1 MSIFDHLGKYYILM
15 SQAFAKPDKFK
26 VVWKRVIDEM
36 ESIGLGSLP
45 IVGILS
51 IFMGA
56 VTLLQMA
63 YNFSNPLV
71 PVYTEGLATRD
82 TMILEFAPTII
93 SLILAGKVGSSI
105 AGNLGTMKVTEQID
119 ALEIMGVN
127 PKSYLIMPK
136 VVAAL
141 FVFPFIVIVSIFLG
155 VTGGYIASLLT
166 GTVSIENYVF
176 GIKFDFEPFYI
187 TYALI
192 KAEFFALII
201 TSIASYQ
208 GFLTSGGAKEVGDS
222 GTRAVVYSCIIIL
235 LFDLI
240 LTQLLLTV

>member
-1 MSIFDHLGKYYILM
+1 MTIFSHLGKYYVLIA
-15 SQAFAKPDKFK
+15 QAFAKPDKLK
-26 VVWKRVIDEM
+26 VVWKRIIDEM
-36 ESIGLGSLP
+36 LSIGLGSIP
-45 IVGILS
+45 IVAILS
-51 IFMGA
+51 VFFGA

-63 YNFSNPLV
+63 YNFTNPLV
-71 PVYTEGLATRD
+71 PEYTEGLATRD

-127 PKSYLIMPK
+127 PQSYLIMPK
-136 VVAAL
+136 MVAAL

-155 VTGGYIASLLT
+155 ILGGYLT
-166 GTVSIENYVF
+166 SMFTGVVSISQYEY
-176 GIKFDFEPFYI
+176 GIRYEFEPYYI
-187 TYALI
+187 IYALI
-192 KAEFFALII
+192 KSEFFALII
-201 TSIASYQ
+201 TSVSSYQ
-208 GFLTSGGAKEVGDS
+208 GFITSGGAKEVGDS

-240 LTQLLLTV
+240 LTQLLLTA

>member
-1 MSIFDHLGKYYILM
+1 
-15 SQAFAKPDKFK
+15 
-26 VVWKRVIDEM
+26 
-36 ESIGLGSLP
+36 
-45 IVGILS
+45 
-51 IFMGA
+51 
-56 VTLLQMA
+56 
-63 YNFSNPLV
+63 
-71 PVYTEGLATRD
+71 
-82 TMILEFAPTII
+82 
-93 SLILAGKVGSSI
+93 
-105 AGNLGTMKVTEQID
+105 MKVTEQID

-136 VVAAL
+136 IVAAL